1 MSVDRRLREGLGRSA
16 MFVDPD
22 LRATLPD
29 ALTRGRR
36 RKRLLRAGR
45 AAALIVCIV
54 FVAVLGSQ
62 ILPDIRSE
70 QPATRTPT
78 PPVPGA
84 FARIAGTYTANIEP
98 HTTALPGSGMVGG
111 WTLELGVDGSLSL
124 SAPLTF
130 KPSTSS
136 ASFEVTGRRFRT
148 NLLSTGVCNG
158 TIGTYA
164 WGLSGDRLRFTK
176 ITDRC
181 PIREAIF
188 GARQWG
194 DVSPASISASAPGET
209 LVVPDD
215 GSGLLPGPY
224 ATAFQPRIRFSI
236 AGPWTGNSDT
246 SDWID
251 IELGPSG
258 LSGALDFFRIRS
270 VFAPGTRQT
279 LPLPGD
285 LVAWF
290 TSHPAIAVVS
300 PPQQT
305 TLGGLQAT
313 QFDVRLAKDWSCT
326 TPHACVA
333 FAPLIP
339 GEPGWGW
346 AADTGPRLRCRVL
359 VLRVQGDTL
368 VVTFTSLRSRF
379 RDGVSA
385 AEDVL
390 STVKFG

>member
-16 MFVDPD
+16 MVVDPE

-29 ALTRGRR
+29 ALARGRR
-36 RKRLLRAGR
+36 RKRFLRAAN
-45 AAALIVCIV
+45 AAALIVSIAS
-54 FVAVLGSQ
+54 VAFLGPQ
-62 ILPDIRSE
+62 LLRGIRSE
-70 QPATRTPT
+70 RPATTPT
-78 PPVPGA
+78 PPVPAA
-84 FARIAGTYTANIEP
+84 FARIAGTYTAHIEP
-98 HTTALPGSGMVGG
+98 HTTALPDSGMVGS
-111 WTLELGVDGSLSL
+111 WTLELGVDGTLSL

-136 ASFEVTGRRFRT
+136 ASFEVTGHRFQT
-148 NLLSTGVCNG
+148 NLLSTRVCNG

-176 ITDRC
+176 INDRC

-194 DVSPASISASAPGET
+194 DVTPASISASALGET
-209 LVVPDD
+209 PVVPDD
-215 GSGLLPGPY
+215 GSGLLPGLY
-224 ATAFQPRIRFSI
+224 TTAFQPKIRFSI
-236 AGPWTGNSDT
+236 AGPWTGNNDT

-251 IELGPSG
+251 IELGPSDLAG
-258 LSGALDFFRIRS
+258 RLEFFRISS
-270 VFAPGTRQT
+270 VFAPGTRQA

-290 TSHPAIAVVS
+290 TSHPAVAVVS

-305 TLGGLQAT
+305 TLGGLKAT
-313 QFDVRLAKDWSCT
+313 QFDVRLAKDWRCT
-326 TPHACVA
+326 TPQSCVA
-333 FAPLIP
+333 FAPLMP

-346 AADTGPRLRCRVL
+346 SADAGPRLRCRVL
-359 VLRVQGDTL
+359 LLQVQGDTV
-368 VVTFTSLRSRF
+368 VVTFTSSRSRF
-379 RDGVSA
+379 RDGLSA

-390 STVKFG
+390 STVEFG